1 MSSPIQSLQR
11 WLKGLRSTP
20 PHLAAIAVQH
30 HAAPVDPLVAA
41 NYSRLYQQSPAVYLA
56 VNRIV
61 EAGALV
67 PLNVFRVQGEER
79 IAVKIIRSNACLS
92 IPIHF

>member
-11 WLKGLRSTP
+11 WLSKASAGKALRPTP

-30 HAAPVDPLVAA
+30 HAAPVDPLVSA

-56 VNRIV
+56 VNRII
-61 EAGALV
+61 ESGALV
-67 PLNVFRVQGEER
+67 PINVFRVQGE
-79 IAVKIIRSNACLS
+79 
-92 IPIHF
+92 